1 MPQDNQRRDQ
11 RQDRQGQGRRNQQGH
26 TDHQDEH
33 RATQEQSAQKE
44 KESVQILIRAGG
56 RPLVDKAE
64 RLGPEF
70 QRGGLTTNQIR
81 NIYGMVKQMEMNG
94 FDSKKFILF
103 KPKLAYAAARAAK
116 PGAYRFRDIMTWAIE
131 EVGED
136 KEKFE
141 RFVDFFEAIL
151 AYHKAAGGK

>member
-1 MPQDNQRRDQ
+1 M
-11 RQDRQGQGRRNQQGH
+11 
-26 TDHQDEH
+26 
-33 RATQEQSAQKE
+33 
-44 KESVQILIRAGG
+44 
-56 RPLVDKAE
+56 DKAE